1 MYSSAHIPQ
10 YKGWVDIKGYDVPYD
25 ECGNAIMVNIPTQWE
40 NIKFFFRYQLNFMY
54 WRYFMWN
61 FAGRQ
66 NDIQGSG
73 EIEHGNWITGIPFI
87 DNWLVGDQSLL
98 PQELKDNKGH
108 NVFYCLPLLLGLI
121 GLFWQA
127 YCGQKGVQQFWVVFF
142 LFFMTGIAIVL
153 YLNQTPSQPRERDY
167 AYAGSFY
174 AFAIWV
180 GMGVAGIIKLL
191 RDYAKMQELP
201 AAILV
206 SALCLL
212 VPIQMAETRIRQKVL
227 FERKR

>member
-1 MYSSAHIPQ
+1 MRSVEANSTTKYIRKEKTSADEKTRTSRFPDVWNINNTKHALPAYVQRAHAAQ
-10 YKGWVDIKGYDVPYD
+10 YKGWVDIDGVDVPYD

-66 NDIQGSG
+66 NDLQGSG

-108 NVFYCLPLLLGLI
+108 NVFYCLPLLLRYHRPPLEALPG
-121 GLFWQA
+121 
-127 YCGQKGVQQFWVVFF
+127 
-142 LFFMTGIAIVL
+142 TERRTAILGSILPVL
-153 YLNQTPSQPRERDY
+153 YDRYCHCALSESDPE
-167 AYAGSFY
+167 
-174 AFAIWV
+174 
-180 GMGVAGIIKLL
+180 
-191 RDYAKMQELP
+191 P
-201 AAILV
+201 A
-206 SALCLL
+206 
-212 VPIQMAETRIRQKVL
+212 P
-227 FERKR
+227 